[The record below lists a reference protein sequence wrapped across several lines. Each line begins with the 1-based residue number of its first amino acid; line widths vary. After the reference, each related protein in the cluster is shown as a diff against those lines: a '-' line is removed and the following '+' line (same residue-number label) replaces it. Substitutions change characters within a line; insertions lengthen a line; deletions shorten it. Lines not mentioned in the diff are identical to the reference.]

1 MGFANR
7 TETRFPSQG
16 DASPGGFAPLPL
28 NPNELTEIRCQW
40 SCRVASV
47 RFVGIQPGYCIR
59 PDLLL
64 FAPFSG
70 PLKHSTLAVDLRSVS
85 PLAIASRL
93 SRAIAEAGR

>member
-1 MGFANR
+1 MGFANPNESR
-7 TETRFPSQG
+7 LPSQG

-40 SCRVASV
+40 SCRIASV
-47 RFVGIQPGYCIR
+47 RFVGIQPSYGIR

-64 FAPFSG
+64 CAPLSG
-70 PLKHSTLAVDLRSVS
+70 LLKHSTLAVELRSAS

-93 SRAIAEAGR
+93 SQAIGAGR